1 MIGRLF
7 AILLLACAVAGA
19 VPIGRRDAR
28 LPEPAEL
35 SRLLDA
41 IATVE
46 SNNDAAAVGDGGR
59 AAGVY
64 QIHRA
69 YWRDGTRILKVDW
82 DYRCAFDSQKAR
94 RVVEAYLLHYGQG
107 LGIIEL
113 ARIHNGGP
121 DGHRQECTLPYAE
134 KIKKLLEG

>member
-1 MIGRLF
+1 MIGRLL
-7 AILLLACAVAGA
+7 AILLLACAAAAQTVEG
-19 VPIGRRDAR
+19 GREALKPPD
-28 LPEPAEL
+28 L
-35 SRLLDA
+35 SSLLDA
-41 IATVE
+41 IAIVE

-59 AAGVY
+59 AVGVY